1 MGWDQKDAVGE
12 SLREGDHVKV
22 FRDFDGDKDCAYV
35 VGRVGVVVGI
45 ELPHYTGRLHVK
57 VSFSDGYVT
66 WIHHMSVMKV

>member
-45 ELPHYTGRLHVK
+45 ESSYYAGRLHVMLG
-57 VSFSDGYVT
+57 FSNGYDIWV
-66 WIHHMSVMKV
+66 HCQSVMKV